1 MKKYLI
7 RTFGCQQ
14 NTADSERIASMYEA
28 RGFEPTGC
36 LMEADLVVI
45 NTCMVREQAEE
56 RVYGLVRGIRGGKG
70 KPGAEI
76 VVTGCL
82 VGAVLREPSG
92 KMAKKVVSR
101 LSDVTLLPIDEVGFE
116 HLPKRSDGRLASIVI
131 GNGCGN
137 YCSYCIVPYSRGKEL
152 SRPFAE
158 ILEEVRLAVAEGKDE
173 ILLLGQNVNS
183 YGSDFLRKRIADR
196 ESYRLP
202 DGREVAPVMVK
213 HLGKHR
219 IPTLFPHLL
228 KAVATTPGVSKVSFI
243 SSNPWDFSDELI
255 SVIAENGNI
264 DRLLHLPVQSGS
276 DSILRAMNR
285 WYTRDEYLSLV
296 EKIRSAVPDVRFTT
310 DIIVGFPGETRRD
323 FEDTLDIVRRVK
335 FEKAYLAR
343 YSPRPGTASAKLD
356 DDVSREEKVRRFRE
370 LDRVVLTLA
379 GRAYLLDKEC
389 R

>member
-1 MKKYLI
+1 MTKKYLI

-28 RGFEPTGC
+28 RGFEPTDN
-36 LMEADLVVI
+36 LAEADLVVI

-56 RVYGLVRGIRGGKG
+56 RVYGLVRTIRSGEG

-92 KMAKKVVSR
+92 KMAKKAVSR
-101 LSDVTLLPIDEVGFE
+101 LPDVTLLPIDEVGFE
-116 HLPKRSDGRLASIVI
+116 HLPKRSGGKFASVVI

-137 YCSYCIVPYSRGKEL
+137 FCAYCIVPYSRGAES

-158 ILEEVRLAVAEGKDE
+158 IIEEVRHAVAEGKDE
-173 ILLLGQNVNS
+173 VLLLGQNVNS
-183 YGSDFLRKRIADR
+183 YGSDFLRERIADR

-228 KAVATTPGVSKVSFI
+228 EAVATTPGVSKVSFL

-255 SVIAENGNI
+255 SVIARNGNI
-264 DRLLHLPVQSGS
+264 DRLLHLPIQSGS
-276 DSILRAMNR
+276 DAILRAMNR

-296 EKIRSAVPDVRFTT
+296 EKIRTAVPDVRFTT
-310 DIIVGFPGETRRD
+310 DIIVGFPGETERD
-323 FEDTLDIVRRVK
+323 FADTLDIVRRVK

-343 YSPRPGTASAKLD
+343 YSPRPGTASAKRGD
-356 DDVSREEKVRRFRE
+356 YVPREEKVRRFHE

-379 GRAYLLDKEC
+379 GRAHLLEK
-389 R
+389 